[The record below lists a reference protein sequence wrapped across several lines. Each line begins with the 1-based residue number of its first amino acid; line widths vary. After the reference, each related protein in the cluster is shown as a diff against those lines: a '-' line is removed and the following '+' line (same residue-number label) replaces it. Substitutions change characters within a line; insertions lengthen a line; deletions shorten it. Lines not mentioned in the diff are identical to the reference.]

1 MTKFNP
7 YIQGKFSTGTRAT
20 AEIIGG
26 KARQLLNIPAYVPYW
41 IVVTSDCP
49 DDKLSEAVE
58 FAVQTTLQDRGHA
71 WTGKFAVRSSATSE
85 DGDTQSYA
93 GIFESKL
100 NVPITEV
107 YSAVQEIRQSARSS
121 KVKAYSG
128 NDGHNIAVII
138 MPMVEAKWSGVLFSI
153 EPVEGTDRMLL
164 EWQDGVG
171 GVVDGTGDSS
181 RVFLGTGDNITEHM
195 TSYFDGKTI
204 TLPELGEL
212 PMEQVIQLW
221 EQAKRLENNYNRP
234 VDIEWCITFKPKHPS
249 ATNTVILSQGT
260 YNLSVLQVRPI
271 TTLGVSND
279 NA

>member
-26 KARQLLNIPAYVPYW
+26 KASQLLNIPAYVPYW

-100 NVPITEV
+100 NVKKF
-107 YSAVQEIRQSARSS
+107 SS
-121 KVKAYSG
+121 
-128 NDGHNIAVII
+128 
-138 MPMVEAKWSGVLFSI
+138 
-153 EPVEGTDRMLL
+153 
-164 EWQDGVG
+164 
-171 GVVDGTGDSS
+171 
-181 RVFLGTGDNITEHM
+181 
-195 TSYFDGKTI
+195 
-204 TLPELGEL
+204 
-212 PMEQVIQLW
+212 
-221 EQAKRLENNYNRP
+221 
-234 VDIEWCITFKPKHPS
+234 
-249 ATNTVILSQGT
+249 IL
-260 YNLSVLQVRPI
+260 
-271 TTLGVSND
+271 
-279 NA
+279 